1 MSATRGSRIVGMG
14 HCVPDRVVTNDDLAA
29 FIDTSNEWIVKRTG
43 IEERRWVEG
52 DVGAADLAFE
62 ATQQAL
68 QEASM
73 SASDIDMIIFAT
85 LSPDVTF
92 PGSSCILQKMLGIP
106 GVATLDIRNQCTGF
120 VYALSIA
127 DQFIKTGMM
136 TNILV
141 VGAEVHSSGLDMTT
155 RGRDVTVLFG
165 DGAGVAIVT
174 ATDDEHRILDSK
186 LHADGT
192 HYDVLMLE
200 APASRLNPR
209 LTPQMLEEGRH
220 YPRMDGRQVFRNAV
234 TAMPAVVHEVLEPSG
249 YSVEDIDMLIP
260 HQANLRINQ
269 MVQRNLGLNDDQ
281 VFNNIM
287 KYGNTTAASIPI
299 ALHEAIEAGKVNS
312 GDLVVLTAF
321 GAGLTWGANLIRW

>member
-1 MSATRGSRIVGMG
+1 MG
-14 HCVPDRVVTNDDLAA
+14 HCVPDRIVTNDDLAA
-29 FIDTSNEWIVKRTG
+29 LIDTTNEWIVQRTG

-52 DVGAADLAFE
+52 NVGPADLALE
-62 ATQQAL
+62 ATKDAL
-68 QEASM
+68 KEASL
-73 SASDIDMIIFAT
+73 SVSDLDMIIFAT
-85 LSPDVTF
+85 LSPDVNF
-92 PGSSCILQKMLGIP
+92 PGSSCILQKMLGVP
-106 GVATLDIRNQCTGF
+106 GIATLDIRNQCTGF

-136 TNILV
+136 KTVLV
-141 VGAEVHSSGLDMTT
+141 VGGEVHSSGLDMTT

-174 ATDDEHRILDSK
+174 ATDGDHRILDSK

-192 HYDVLMLE
+192 DYDVLMLE

-209 LTPQMLEEGRH
+209 LTPEMLEEARH
-220 YPRMDGRQVFRNAV
+220 YPTMDGRQVFRKAV
-234 TAMPAVVHEVLEPSG
+234 TAMPAVVHEVLEPHG
-249 YSVEDIDMLIP
+249 FGTDDIDMLIP

-269 MVQRNLGLNDDQ
+269 MVQRNLGLSDDR

-299 ALHEAIEAGKVNS
+299 ALHEALQAGKVNT

-321 GAGLTWGANLIRW
+321 GAGLTWGANLLRW

>member
-1 MSATRGSRIVGMG
+1 MRGSRISGMG
-14 HCVPDRVVTNDDLAA
+14 HYVPERVVTNDDLAA
-29 FIDTSNEWIVKRTG
+29 IIDTSNEWIIQRTG

-52 DVGAADLAFE
+52 DVGASDLAFE
-62 ATQQAL
+62 ATKGAL
-68 QEASM
+68 EEAGIE
-73 SASDIDMIIFAT
+73 AKDLDMIIFAT
-85 LSPDVTF
+85 LSPDVNF

-120 VYALSIA
+120 VYGLSIA

-136 TNILV
+136 NNILV
-141 VGAEVHSSGLDMTT
+141 VGAEVHSSGLDMSD

-165 DGAGVAIVT
+165 DGAGVAIVS
-174 ATDDEHRILDSK
+174 ASETDSRIIDSK

-192 HYDVLMLE
+192 HYDVLTVE
-200 APASRLNPR
+200 VPASRLNPR
-209 LTPQMLEEGRH
+209 LTKEMMDEGRH
-220 YPRMDGRQVFRNAV
+220 YPKMDGRTVFKNAV
-234 TAMPAVVHEVLEPSG
+234 TAMPKVVHEVLQPHG
-249 YSVEDIDMLIP
+249 FTTEDIDLLVP

-269 MVQRNLGLNDDQ
+269 MVARTLKLRDDQ

-287 KYGNTTAASIPI
+287 RYGNTTAASIPI
-299 ALHEAIEAGKVNS
+299 ALHEAIQAGKVNK

>member
-1 MSATRGSRIVGMG
+1 MRGSRIVGMG
-14 HCVPDRVVTNDDLAA
+14 HCVPDRIVTNDDLAA
-29 FIDTSNEWIVKRTG
+29 LIDTTNEWIVQRTG

-52 DVGAADLAFE
+52 NVGPADLALE
-62 ATQQAL
+62 ATKDAL
-68 QEASM
+68 KEASL
-73 SASDIDMIIFAT
+73 SASDLDMIIFAT
-85 LSPDVTF
+85 LSPDVNF
-92 PGSSCILQKMLGIP
+92 PGSSCILQKMLGVP
-106 GVATLDIRNQCTGF
+106 GIATLDIRNQCTGF

-136 TNILV
+136 KTVLV
-141 VGAEVHSSGLDMTT
+141 VGGEVHSSGLDMTT

-174 ATDDEHRILDSK
+174 ATDGDHRILDSK

-192 HYDVLMLE
+192 DYDVLMLE

-209 LTPQMLEEGRH
+209 LTPEMLEEARH
-220 YPRMDGRQVFRNAV
+220 YPTMDGRQVFRKAV
-234 TAMPAVVHEVLEPSG
+234 TAMPAVVHEVLEPHG
-249 YSVEDIDMLIP
+249 FGTDDIDMLIP

-269 MVQRNLGLNDDQ
+269 MVQRNLGLSDDR

-299 ALHEAIEAGKVNS
+299 ALHEALQAGKVNT

-321 GAGLTWGANLIRW
+321 GAGLTWGANLLRW